1 MRKIFL
7 EGVLCDAAAYIEH
20 ARRKTVTAMDV
31 ADALKRQGHALYGL
45 GQRAICIASQ
55 HTLPRTTPQHCTAL
69 LLPPPVLLS
78 TTTLGKQF
86 IVLHAPLHTVF
97 VVASSIAFTL
107 QLSYSELLDQMLSP
121 PDIDCIILHFTLY
134 IGGSNMDTPNVQP
147 CFPFVEC
154 ITMDVSVCVIPKYN
168 AVHRYKWVGLRPCM
182 YLQQAAVR
190 RPK

>member
-1 MRKIFL
+1 VRKIFL
-7 EGVLCDAAAYIEH
+7 ESVLCDAATYIEH

-31 ADALKRQGHALYGL
+31 AHALKRQGHALYGL

-55 HTLPRTTPQHCTAL
+55 HTLPRTNPQHCAAL

-107 QLSYSELLDQMLSP
+107 QLSYSELLDQLLSP
-121 PDIDCIILHFTLY
+121 PGMIASSCASPCTLAVATWVHPMFSPAFLL
-134 IGGSNMDTPNVQP
+134 SNASQWTSP
-147 CFPFVEC
+147 
-154 ITMDVSVCVIPKYN
+154 Y
-168 AVHRYKWVGLRPCM
+168 A
-182 YLQQAAVR
+182 
-190 RPK
+190 

>member
-1 MRKIFL
+1 VRKIFL
-7 EGVLCDAAAYIEH
+7 ESVLCDAATYIEH

-31 ADALKRQGHALYGL
+31 AHALKRQGHALYGL

-121 PDIDCIILHFTLY
+121 PGIDCIILRFTLY
-134 IGGSNMDTPNVQP
+134 IGGSNMGTPNAQP

-168 AVHRYKWVGLRPCM
+168 AVHRYKWVGLGPCM